1 MKLFDPTYIR
11 NNVDYSFGDQSGE
24 SLPDGYMKNA
34 NINNLEFMLKYN
46 EIKQSKPIMTLFID
60 NIRLYK
66 RPGIKYTSRELT
78 DDYSKHF
85 KDVRVNELN
94 LNNDLLDLCSK
105 LTDIKFLIFTS
116 FEDTPI
122 DEEIFEK
129 IPENVIGIYSSNST
143 VFGDKVHPMPYG
155 LQRKLSD
162 FDERQDIILEFL
174 NKEILPTNLL
184 YINHN
189 VSTNIKR
196 IEINEYFKNKSW
208 VTVDTPTS
216 IGRPDYTNYLS
227 KIKNHKF
234 MICPEGNAIGCDCHR
249 DWEVIYMRRVP
260 IVIDS
265 DYLRTIFK
273 GIPVLFVKN
282 FTDITEELLIENES
296 LFNEIQNFDF
306 NQLDVEQYYKQI
318 LKNHNI

>member
-34 NINNLEFMLKYN
+34 NINNLEFILKYN
-46 EIKQSKPIMTLFID
+46 EIKQNKSIMTLFID

-66 RPGIKYTSRELT
+66 RHGIKYTSRELT
-78 DDYSKHF
+78 DDYSRHF
-85 KDVRVNELN
+85 KDIRVNELN
-94 LNNDLLDLCSK
+94 SNNDLLELCGK
-105 LTDIKFLIFTS
+105 LPDIKFIIFTS

-122 DEEIFEK
+122 DEEIIDK

-143 VFGDKVHPMPYG
+143 FFGGKVYPMPYG
-155 LQRKLSD
+155 VQRKLSTL
-162 FDERQDIILEFL
+162 DERQDIILNFL
-174 NKEILPTNLL
+174 NKEIQPTKLL

-196 IEINEYFKNKSW
+196 IEVNEFFKNKSW
-208 VTVDTPTS
+208 VTLDTPTS
-216 IGRPDYTNYLS
+216 IGRPDYTNYLT

-249 DWEVIYMRRVP
+249 DWEVIYMKRVP

-265 DYLRTIFK
+265 EYLRTVFK
-273 GIPVLFVKN
+273 GIPVLFVEK
-282 FTDITEELLIENES
+282 FTDVTEDLLIKNES
-296 LFNEIQNFDF
+296 LFQEIQNFDF
-306 NQLDVEQYYKQI
+306 NQIDVEQYYKQI
-318 LKNHNI
+318 LKNYNI